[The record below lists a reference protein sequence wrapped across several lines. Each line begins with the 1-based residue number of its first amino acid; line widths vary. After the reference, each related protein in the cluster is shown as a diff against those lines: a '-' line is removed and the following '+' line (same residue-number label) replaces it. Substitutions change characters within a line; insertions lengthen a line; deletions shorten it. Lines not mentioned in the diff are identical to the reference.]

1 MSMNAVN
8 SGAPDPDSKRTAG
21 AGGGG
26 PPYDAGLDRRLVVL
40 ETRFDTILPTLATKT
55 DLAEL
60 RVDFERLFSSLY
72 TRMNDEI
79 NKMRDLQARL
89 TDEMNKL
96 RVEVHTTLMS
106 MTKWCIALA
115 VTVIFGV
122 VGQGIYLG
130 RQITDQSIHLG
141 KQIAD
146 QSVQLN
152 KQISD
157 QGVQLNKQISDQGVQ
172 LSKQIADLA
181 ARLPPARPPS
191 AQAPD
196 RAPPA
201 QVASVSAPRAGATMA
216 PR

>member
-1 MSMNAVN
+1 MSMNAVD
-8 SGAPDPDSKRTAG
+8 SGPPDPDSKRTAG

-26 PPYDAGLDRRLVVL
+26 PPYDGGMDRRLVVL

-60 RVDFERLFSSLY
+60 RVDLERLFF
-72 TRMNDEI
+72 N
-79 NKMRDLQARL
+79 LQIKVNSELDKL

-115 VTVIFGV
+115 ITVIFGV

-130 RQITDQSIHLG
+130 RQISDQSIHLN

-146 QSVQLN
+146 QGAQLN
-152 KQISD
+152 KQIAD
-157 QGVQLNKQISDQGVQ
+157 QGIQ
-172 LSKQIADLA
+172 LSKQIAELA
-181 ARLPPARPPS
+181 ARLPPARAPS
-191 AQAPD
+191 AQAAPE
-196 RAPPA
+196 RAPTA
-201 QVASVSAPRAGATMA
+201 QVASASAPQAGATTA

>member
-8 SGAPDPDSKRTAG
+8 SGPPDPDSKRTAG

-26 PPYDAGLDRRLVVL
+26 PPYDGGMDRRLLVL

-55 DLAEL
+55 DLTEL
-60 RVDFERLFSSLY
+60 RLDLERMFF
-72 TRMNDEI
+72 N
-79 NKMRDLQARL
+79 LQVKVSGELDKL
-89 TDEMNKL
+89 TEEMNKL
-96 RVEVHTTLMS
+96 RVDVHTTLMS
-106 MTKWCIALA
+106 MTRWYVALA
-115 VTVIFGV
+115 ITVVFGV

-130 RQITDQSIHLG
+130 RQISDQSI
-141 KQIAD
+141 
-146 QSVQLN
+146 
-152 KQISD
+152 
-157 QGVQLNKQISDQGVQ
+157 QLNKQISDQGVQ

-181 ARLPPARPPS
+181 ARLPPAGAPA

-201 QVASVSAPRAGATMA
+201 QVASVSAPRAGATTA